1 VKQITLEET
10 IKKIQKL
17 IELNSGDT
25 GRLQHIIDFLNKGK
39 PLYKTDKIYLEKK
52 LNSTIKISPKK
63 IIHEENTSIIQIK
76 ELMKKGKGDTGRLQH
91 IINTLQNK
99 KPMYLSDGV
108 YLETNFG
115 IKVIQ
120 KLEKI
125 RQEIIT
131 NEKSK
136 IEIKDKLKE
145 RIVMP
150 KDWKKIDD
158 DFETNKITKKLKRRR
173 KNSKTK

>member
-76 ELMKKGKGDTGRLQH
+76 ELMKNG
-91 IINTLQNK
+91 
-99 KPMYLSDGV
+99 
-108 YLETNFG
+108 
-115 IKVIQ
+115 
-120 KLEKI
+120 
-125 RQEIIT
+125 
-131 NEKSK
+131 
-136 IEIKDKLKE
+136 
-145 RIVMP
+145 
-150 KDWKKIDD
+150 
-158 DFETNKITKKLKRRR
+158 KRRYR
-173 KNSKTK
+173 

>member
-1 VKQITLEET
+1 
-10 IKKIQKL
+10 
-17 IELNSGDT
+17 
-25 GRLQHIIDFLNKGK
+25 
-39 PLYKTDKIYLEKK
+39 
-52 LNSTIKISPKK
+52 
-63 IIHEENTSIIQIK
+63 
-76 ELMKKGKGDTGRLQH
+76 MGKGDTGRLQH

-158 DFETNKITKKLKRRR
+158 DFEINKITKKLKRRR